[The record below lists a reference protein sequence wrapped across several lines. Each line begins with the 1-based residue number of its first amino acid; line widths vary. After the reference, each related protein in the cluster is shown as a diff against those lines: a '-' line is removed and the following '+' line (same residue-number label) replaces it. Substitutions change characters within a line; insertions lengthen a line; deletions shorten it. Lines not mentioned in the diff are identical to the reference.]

1 MGNGTTMTS
10 KVPVMTLTGVAHI
23 AIGDNQGCAQKDDGS
38 IVCWG
43 ANYVAQLGDGTYAQR
58 TTPVAVTVP
67 GATALAGG
75 GDHTCALAGDAVTCW
90 GNDVW
95 GQLGDGIVD
104 YTSIRGVGLPCP

>member
-1 MGNGTTMTS
+1 
-10 KVPVMTLTGVAHI
+10 
-23 AIGDNQGCAQKDDGS
+23 
-38 IVCWG
+38 
-43 ANYVAQLGDGTYAQR
+43 
-58 TTPVAVTVP
+58 VAVSVP

-75 GDHTCALAGDAVTCW
+75 GDHTCALVGDGVACW